1 MSPLRALLVD
11 DEPLA
16 LRRLSTCL
24 REIEDVEVVG
34 ATTSSRQAVTM
45 IGALDPDMVFLDI
58 AMPGLDGFDVARRR
72 EAGSRPA
79 IVFVTAYDRHA
90 VRAFAEDAAD
100 YLLKPVAPDRLGE
113 AVGRARHWLEGR
125 VPRAEPGEAD
135 SEADADA
142 GTERLSDDDSFW
154 VHRRREFARVRVGDV
169 LWFAAEGDYVR
180 LHTEAEGGGG
190 LVRMTLSALEAR
202 LDPESFIRV
211 HRSAICRAAAIT
223 ALRRNATGALS
234 ATLAN
239 GDTAP
244 VGRAYGRGLRVLLRR
259 LKTEN

>member
-1 MSPLRALLVD
+1 MNPLRALLVD

-24 REIEDVEVVG
+24 KEIEGVEVIG

-58 AMPGLDGFDVARRR
+58 AMPGLDGFDVARHR

-100 YLLKPVAPDRLGE
+100 YLLKPVAPERLDE

-125 VPRAEPGEAD
+125 AARAGSAD
-135 SEADADA
+135 EDP
-142 GTERLSDDDSFW
+142 EQPRLSDADSFW
-154 VHRRREFARVRVGDV
+154 VHRRREFARVPVADV
-169 LWFAAEGDYVR
+169 LWLAAEGDYVR
-180 LHTEAEGGGG
+180 LHTGAESGGG
-190 LVRMTLSALEAR
+190 LVRMTLGTIGAR
-202 LDPESFIRV
+202 LDPEIFIRV
-211 HRSAICRAAAIT
+211 HRSAICRAAAIAT
-223 ALRRNATGALS
+223 VKRNVTGAVV
-234 ATLAN
+234 ATLAS
-239 GDTAP
+239 GQTVP
-244 VGRAYGRGLRVLLRR
+244 VGRAYGHGLRLLLKR
-259 LKTEN
+259 LRDNR

>member
-1 MSPLRALLVD
+1 MTALRALLVD

-24 REIEDVEVVG
+24 REIADVEVVG

-72 EAGSRPA
+72 DAGNRPA

-100 YLLKPVAPDRLGE
+100 YLLKPVAPERLGE

-125 VPRAEPGEAD
+125 IVRDIAAGGDEA
-135 SEADADA
+135 AK
-142 GTERLSDDDSFW
+142 LSDEDSFW
-154 VHRRREFARVRVGDV
+154 VHRRREFARVRIGDV
-169 LWFAAEGDYVR
+169 LWFEAEGDYVR
-180 LHTEAEGGGG
+180 LHADGESGG
-190 LVRMTLSALEAR
+190 LVRMTLGALEAR
-202 LDPESFIRV
+202 LDPATFIRV
-211 HRSAICRAAAIT
+211 HRSAICRSAAI
-223 ALRRNATGALS
+223 AAVRRGVTGAVA

-239 GDTAP
+239 GDSVP
-244 VGRAYGRGLRVLLRR
+244 VGRAYGRGLKALLKRLEQERR
-259 LKTEN
+259 ASS